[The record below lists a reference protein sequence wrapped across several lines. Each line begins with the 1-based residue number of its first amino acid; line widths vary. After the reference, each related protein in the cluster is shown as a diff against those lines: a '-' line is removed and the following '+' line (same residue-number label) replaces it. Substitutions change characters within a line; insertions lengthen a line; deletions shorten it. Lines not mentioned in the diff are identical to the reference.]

1 MERFIDC
8 RSEVIMGVLEGGGM
22 AINGFWDSFG
32 MREAEVIWERV
43 QEAPM
48 PDAVICDAGKHM
60 INPRLEM
67 MWEMGNVASAICRAH
82 ELTTEVRK
90 AFGDL
95 SLMAWWWS
103 DQFDRRTIEMAQ
115 EALAKADMDQE
126 TREDCERKLDWAL
139 FFLTNAETVAQEV
152 MESL

>member
-1 MERFIDC
+1 
-8 RSEVIMGVLEGGGM
+8 MGVLECGGM
-22 AINGFWDSFG
+22 AIKGFWDSFG
-32 MREAEVIWERV
+32 MGEAEVVWERL

-60 INPRLEM
+60 IDPRLEQS
-67 MWEMGNVASAICRAH
+67 WIMGNVASAICRAH
-82 ELTTEVRK
+82 ELTTEVRE

-95 SLMAWWWS
+95 SLMAWWL
-103 DQFDRRTIEMAQ
+103 DRFDRRTIEMAQ
-115 EALAKADMDQE
+115 EALAKADVDQE